1 MARASARTSGGGKR
15 RVGCKNSG
23 ITEARDKVGGSG
35 NQIISGD
42 RRIQPPQLL
51 TESRSFGPRRTTHT
65 DARTCRAPAAVQ
77 VATAK
82 GGVWLLTPPRISPD
96 ADLVTAVAAKGGVT
110 AVAADAGLVAPLQTS
125 VDDAPWATMDAHIR
139 SACLT
144 GAPDTHGAPVM
155 YVL

>member
-1 MARASARTSGGGKR
+1 MPSTS
-15 RVGCKNSG
+15 S
-23 ITEARDKVGGSG
+23 SS
-35 NQIISGD
+35 SGD
-42 RRIQPPQLL
+42 G
-51 TESRSFGPRRTTHT
+51 EGWSV
-65 DARTCRAPAAVQ
+65 AAY
-77 VATAK
+77 
-82 GGVWLLTPPRISPD
+82 PPRISPD